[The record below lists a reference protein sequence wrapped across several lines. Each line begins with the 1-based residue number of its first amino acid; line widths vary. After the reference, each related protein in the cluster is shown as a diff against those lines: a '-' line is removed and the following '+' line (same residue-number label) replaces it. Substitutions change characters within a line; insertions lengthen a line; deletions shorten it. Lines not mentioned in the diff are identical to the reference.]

1 MYYNT
6 IKQKFCKQTVES
18 STDFVPF
25 FKDTCYLALSTILT
39 RIVKNK
45 NLPPPMLIAN
55 RAGALPKNKWTHILE
70 SSFKSGGSLASLKAR
85 KRPIFLAGFEPFF

>member
-1 MYYNT
+1 MYYT

-39 RIVKNK
+39 RIVKLK
-45 NLPPPMLIAN
+45 TAPLLLFLLLIE
-55 RAGALPKNKWTHILE
+55 LE
-70 SSFKSGGSLASLKAR
+70 SYRKINGPTFWCLTFQRPEKSTILSD
-85 KRPIFLAGFEPFF
+85 FVFV

>member
-1 MYYNT
+1 MYYT

-39 RIVKNK
+39 RIVKLK
-45 NLPPPMLIAN
+45 TSPLLCLLLIE
-55 RAGALPKNKWTHILE
+55 LE
-70 SSFKSGGSLASLKAR
+70 PYRKINGLTFWSPASKVVG
-85 KRPIFLAGFEPFF
+85 P